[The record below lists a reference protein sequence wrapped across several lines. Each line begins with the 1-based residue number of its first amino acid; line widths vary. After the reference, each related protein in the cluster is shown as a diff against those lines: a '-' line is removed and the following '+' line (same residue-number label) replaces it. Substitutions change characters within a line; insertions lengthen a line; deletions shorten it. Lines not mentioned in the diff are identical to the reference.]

1 MGQSVNRSKR
11 FHPRRFHR
19 RQEGS
24 FLLEGLIAML
34 IFAFGIL
41 GLIGMVAGSIRASND
56 ARYRAEAIN
65 LANAMVGDMWAT
77 QAAALDTEFG
87 TGGAKLYAWQTQASS
102 LLPSAT
108 GANAPQ
114 VDLTQP
120 GLSSGSR
127 SVVVTVF
134 WQMPGET
141 DRHQIVLTAQIGKN
155 S

>member
-1 MGQSVNRSKR
+1 MV
-11 FHPRRFHR
+11 RFHR
-19 RQEGS
+19 HAKCSHPRQGGS
-24 FLLEGLIAML
+24 FLLEGLIALL

-41 GLIGMVAGSIRASND
+41 GLIGLVAGSIRASND

-65 LANAMVGDMWAT
+65 LANAIVGDMWTT
-77 QAAALDTEFG
+77 QPAVLDTEFG
-87 TGGAKLYAWQTQASS
+87 TGGTKLATWQAQAGS

-120 GLSSGSR
+120 GLSALSR
-127 SVVVTVF
+127 SVIITVF
-134 WQMPGET
+134 WQLPGET
-141 DRHQIVLTAQIGKN
+141 ERHQVLLTAQIGKN

>member
-1 MGQSVNRSKR
+1 MVPSNTPSKR
-11 FHPRRFHR
+11 FHT
-19 RQEGS
+19 RQDGS
-24 FLLEGLIAML
+24 FLLEGLIALL

-41 GLIGMVAGSIRASND
+41 GLIGMLAGSIRASND

-87 TGGAKLYAWQTQASS
+87 TGGAKLTTWQAQAAS

-108 GANAPQ
+108 GANAPL

-120 GLSSGSR
+120 GLSSRSR
-127 SVVVTVF
+127 SVVVTIF
-134 WQMPGET
+134 WQLPGET
-141 DRHQIVLTAQIGKN
+141 GRHQILLTAQIGKN
-155 S
+155 A

>member
-1 MGQSVNRSKR
+1 MYPSVIHAKR
-11 FHPRRFHR
+11 VRPR
-19 RQEGS
+19 QKGS
-24 FLLEGLIAML
+24 FLLEGLIALL

-77 QAAALDTEFG
+77 QATALDTAFG
-87 TGGAKLYAWQTQASS
+87 SGGTKLTAWQTQAAS

-114 VDLTQP
+114 VDLAQP
-120 GLSSGSR
+120 GLSAGSR

-134 WQMPGET
+134 WQLPGET
-141 DRHQIVLTAQIGKN
+141 ERHQIVLTAQIGKN